1 MTAMNRD
8 TLLLLAALLAIPLI
22 FFTGVVRLQTTPETI
37 MLWNDVE
44 VRCDPLE
51 ASLWLLSQPNRA
63 VLRIDTNPSRPY
75 PPLYTGGVTRVLV
88 NGEVVKSYNPPLLD
102 QDEIDVTPHI
112 KWGINGLNRFK
123 VVFNVDMP
131 PFCSLGTQA
140 TFTGSLEAT
149 YLPRDGGGG
158 NDGVRWLDQ
167 NMLILI
173 LGVTLIIAAFIVW
186 RSGRRG

>member
-1 MTAMNRD
+1 MPAMDREA
-8 TLLLLAALLAIPLI
+8 LLLLAALLAIPLL
-22 FFTGVVRLQTTPETI
+22 FFTGVIKLQTTPETI
-37 MLWNDVE
+37 TLWSDAE

-51 ASLWLLSQPNRA
+51 ASVWLFSQPNRA

-88 NGEVVKSYNPPLLD
+88 NGEVVKSYDPPLLD
-102 QDEIDVTPHI
+102 QDEIDVTPYI
-112 KWGINGLNRFK
+112 KSGIGGLNRFK

-140 TFTGSLEAT
+140 TFTGSLEVT

-158 NDGVRWLDQ
+158 NDGPRWLDQ

-173 LGVTLIIAAFIVW
+173 LGVTLMIAAFIVW
-186 RSGRRG
+186 RASRRG